1 MQTPS
6 QESPASSKTTT
17 QDLKN
22 IDKLCTFI
30 IEIARQNIQ
39 NMGVHK
45 DLWPYQ
51 IIDSVTKH
59 EPGPS
64 SLFKSPKSRQK

>member
-22 IDKLCTFI
+22 IDDLCTFK
-30 IEIARQNIQ
+30 IEIARQKIQ
-39 NMGVHK
+39 NMGV
-45 DLWPYQ
+45 
-51 IIDSVTKH
+51 
-59 EPGPS
+59 
-64 SLFKSPKSRQK
+64 QKTCNHIKC